1 MAITLGDEDKRSNGF
16 FIRALQA
23 APDSFVKAL
32 TGKSYAKQMIDGAN
46 EFKEYPFPIG
56 DKK

>member
-1 MAITLGDEDKRSNGF
+1 MEL

-23 APDSFVKAL
+23 APDSFTKAL
-32 TGKSYAKQMIDGAN
+32 SGKSYAKEMIDGAN
-46 EFKEYPFPIG
+46 EFKDFLFPQE